1 MEGKGNLSYFEV
13 YLQADNVLEP
23 SVMLQTSQ
31 LLQVNWPPTFHKIPD
46 PNMFACMQGAEKLL
60 VKNNET
66 RKSLAYTIV
75 REGGLS

>member
-1 MEGKGNLSYFEV
+1 MERKGNLSNFEV
-13 YLQADNVLEP
+13 YLQAENILEP

-31 LLQVNWPPTFHKIPD
+31 LLQVNCPPTFHKIPD